1 MYCSKIGTWSI
12 FAQIYTSRFVFKYGH
27 SHALQAVAYNRAIFP
42 PAHITAE
49 LSTSP
54 SNYVWKWINLAAHQ
68 PPLSTSLL
76 ILPGATAG
84 CICADLT

>member
-1 MYCSKIGTWSI
+1 MGILT
-12 FAQIYTSRFVFKYGH
+12 
-27 SHALQAVAYNRAIFP
+27 QAAAYNRAIFP

-54 SNYVWKWINLAAHQ
+54 SNYVWKWINLAAHR

-76 ILPGATAG
+76 VLPGATAG
-84 CICADLT
+84 CICADLTWHVQSTAVL